1 MEIIFG
7 LLFFVICL
15 SSLIISFIAIIQIAS
30 NGFKESK
37 FKWILISM
45 IAIVGPIL
53 WLTFGRKLIINN
65 EQSKIDGTKSKVSVS
80 THYSKLFK
88 NIGIALK
95 ILFLLSLSLIL
106 YGYVAREFNIYYFWE
121 SKTIG
126 FGLLLIAIAKFI
138 MDDISARRENKMHK
152 ISFYLILGILCLS
165 IFIKVLFA
173 FIIPNS
179 EAFDSATKLLKTDLN
194 LISQI
199 GEINSISYF
208 ATGNLETRTDEYGKT
223 GRADLTLIIKGE
235 KKYVEKNVVM
245 NKTPEENW
253 KIIEMK

>member
-15 SSLIISFIAIIQIAS
+15 SSLIISFLAIIKIAS
-30 NGFKESK
+30 NDFKESK
-37 FKWILISM
+37 LKWILISM

-53 WLTFGRKLIINN
+53 WLTIGRKLIIDN
-65 EQSKIDGTKSKVSVS
+65 EQYKIDGTKSKVSVS
-80 THYSKLFK
+80 THYTKLFK
-88 NIGIALK
+88 KIGIALK

-106 YGYVAREFNIYYFWE
+106 YGYVARQFNIYFFWE
-121 SKTIG
+121 SKAIG
-126 FGLLLIAIAKFI
+126 FGLLLITIAKFI
-138 MDDISARRENKMHK
+138 MDDISARRENKMHL

-179 EAFDSATKLLKTDLN
+179 EAYASATKLLKTDLN
-194 LISQI
+194 LINQI

-208 ATGNLETRTDEYGKT
+208 AKGNLETRTDENGTT
-223 GRADLTLIIKGE
+223 GSADLFLLIKGE
-235 KKYVEKNVVM
+235 KKYVEKNVLM
-245 NKTPEENW
+245 SKKPEEKW
-253 KIIEMK
+253 EIIEMK

>member
-15 SSLIISFIAIIQIAS
+15 SSLIISFLAIIQIAS
-30 NGFKESK
+30 NDFKESK
-37 FKWILISM
+37 LKWILISM
-45 IAIVGPIL
+45 IALVGPIL

-65 EQSKIDGTKSKVSVS
+65 EQSRIDETKSKVSVS
-80 THYSKLFK
+80 AHYSKLFK

-95 ILFLLSLSLIL
+95 FLFLLSLSLIL

-121 SKTIG
+121 SKEIG

-138 MDDISARRENKMHK
+138 IDDISARRENKMHK

-165 IFIKVLFA
+165 IFTKVLFA

-179 EAFDSATKLLKTDLN
+179 EAYDSATKLLKTDLN

-208 ATGNLETRTDEYGKT
+208 ATGNLETRTNEFGTT
-223 GRADLTLIIKGE
+223 GQADLTLLIKGE
-235 KKYVEKNVVM
+235 KKYVEKKIVM
-245 NKTPEENW
+245 SKTPEKKWE
-253 KIIEMK
+253 IIEVK